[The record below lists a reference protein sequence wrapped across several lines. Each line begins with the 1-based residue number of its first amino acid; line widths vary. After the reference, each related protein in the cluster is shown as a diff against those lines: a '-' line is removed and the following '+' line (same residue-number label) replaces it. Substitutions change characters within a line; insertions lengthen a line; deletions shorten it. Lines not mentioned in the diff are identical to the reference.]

1 MTGDPTHLEARV
13 IEEATLD
20 LEGVRVELIVG
31 ELNVTVW
38 FHDRSSDGAA
48 RGATPTAM
56 RKAIQIA
63 REYRRSNREVFE
75 RLFEELERR
84 DQP

>member
-1 MTGDPTHLEARV
+1 MTGDSAVGEARV
-13 IEEATLD
+13 VEEPTLD
-20 LEGVRVELIVG
+20 REGVRVGLIVG
-31 ELNVTVW
+31 ELTVTVW

-48 RGATPTAM
+48 RGATPSAM

-63 REYRRSNREVFE
+63 REYRRSNREAFE

-84 DQP
+84 DQA